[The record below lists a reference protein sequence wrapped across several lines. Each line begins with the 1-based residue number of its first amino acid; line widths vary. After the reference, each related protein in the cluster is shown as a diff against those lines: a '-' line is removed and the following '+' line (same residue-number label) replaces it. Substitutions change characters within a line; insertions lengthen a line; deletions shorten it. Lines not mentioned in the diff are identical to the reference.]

1 MTKWWLLAA
10 ALAAGWLLAQE
21 RSPLDRY
28 IEEAMRTA
36 ALPPLSSGSLYTAEG
51 PLSEITRDPRARLVN
66 DLITIVVTESATA
79 LAKGTTTTS
88 RKSSAKGGVT
98 SLYGA
103 AAGPFANLVN
113 TSNANALEG
122 EGTTTRQSSLTTR
135 LSARVTHV
143 LPNGYLVVEGHRE
156 VMVNS
161 ERQLVSI
168 RGVARPSDLSRD
180 NSLRS
185 DRLAQMEVRI
195 NGKGVVN
202 DAVRRP
208 FFLYR
213 LLLGLLPF

>member
-1 MTKWWLLAA
+1 MKWWIWAA
-10 ALAAGWLLAQE
+10 ALAAGWLAAQE

-28 IEEAMRTA
+28 IEEAMRA
-36 ALPPLSSGSLYTAEG
+36 APMPPISRGSLYTAEG
-51 PLSEITRDPRARLVN
+51 PWSEITRDPRARLVN

-88 RKSSAKGGVT
+88 RKSSAKGSVT

-113 TSNANALEG
+113 TSSANSLEG
-122 EGTTTRQSSLTTR
+122 EGTTSRQSSVSTR

-168 RGVARPSDLSRD
+168 RGVVRPSDLSRD